1 MQVFEGSCQLEQN
14 REACGARWLSQ
25 RWIGV
30 GSLTVRDMTVRATA
44 MSTDSTL
51 SLHSSSGGKGRAE
64 WAGLEQG

>member
-30 GSLTVRDMTVRATA
+30 GSLTVRATA
-44 MSTDSTL
+44 MSTESTL